1 MMELADKDILKAIYS
16 KQFHT
21 EWTDKV
27 LVYGAG
33 NYIQCPEINHNGKE
47 YKKRMYNWVTL
58 L

>member
-27 LVYGAG
+27 PVYGAG

-47 YKKRMYNWVTL
+47 YKKRMYN
-58 L
+58 